1 MQVLTW
7 ENTLKLET
15 ILFVIKNL
23 IYLCMTLLTH
33 TIKNNINI
41 DDGMIKDRLTLK
53 KNLLKHA
60 DNYINAGGNLK
71 DGNLLIEDQTWKD
84 ALSLWQDL
92 DQNSNLYKMWKSITT
107 KERQKRL
114 VEENL
119 FYYRGFIGMS
129 FR

>member
-1 MQVLTW
+1 MG
-7 ENTLKLET
+7 KY
-15 ILFVIKNL
+15 IKIGNNL
-23 IYLCMTLLTH
+23 ICNKKFDIFVYDIINTYNENG
-33 TIKNNINI
+33 IKNNINI